1 MGELG
6 DVLHAAVSGQLDPG
20 EELRGVLIATQTSA
34 FKGYPVA
41 LATTDR
47 RLLVQKLNRKLQAD
61 GPAVAIPPERLAE
74 ASAEGAG
81 GGWITINAA
90 IMDGAAVT
98 LRLRTT
104 DGEKFKLMMMRGGS
118 GMFGKLGG
126 GDDQQA
132 GIQALAEWLA
142 ARGS

>member
-6 DVLHAAVSGQLDPG
+6 DKLRAAVAGLIDPG
-20 EELRGVLIATQTSA
+20 EELQGVLMATQTSA
-34 FKGYPVA
+34 FKGHPVA
-41 LATTDR
+41 LAATDR
-47 RLLVQKLNRKLQAD
+47 RLLVQKLNRRLEAD
-61 GPAVAIPPERLAE
+61 GPVISIPPERLAD
-74 ASAEGAG
+74 ASADGAG
-81 GGWITINAA
+81 GGWLTINAA

-104 DGEKFKLMMMRGGS
+104 DGEKLKLMMMRGGS

-132 GIQALAEWLA
+132 GVAAVVAWLA
-142 ARGS
+142 AHQR